1 MFEHLHLPNIG
12 LTNGNIPPE
21 IYQALNREIV
31 DIHMASETGSLDK
44 NGIVQMNQSLAGQI
58 TKEYQITKSRKLLDP
73 FLEEMGRAYQKE
85 WNYYPKKEE
94 GLVDARTGQNDR
106 RDNLKVESVWV
117 NMQKKLEVNPL
128 HNHDGTLSFVAWL
141 YVPFKLE
148 DERNMEN
155 CKNSRTVQL
164 SSTFQFVYTTALG
177 TIANCPM
184 FVESGW
190 EGRIVMFPSK
200 LLHLVYPF
208 QTSDDYRISIAGNL
222 H

>member
-1 MFEHLHLPNIG
+1 MFDHSHLPNIG
-12 LTNGNIPPE
+12 LTNGKIPPN

-31 DIHMASETGSLDK
+31 DIHTNDK
-44 NGIVQMNQSLAGQI
+44 DIVRMNYTLAGQI
-58 TKEYQITKSRKLLDP
+58 TKEYQITKSLPLLNP
-73 FLEEMGRAYQKE
+73 YLEEMGRAYQKE
-85 WNYYPKKEE
+85 WNYYPKENP
-94 GLVDARTGQNDR
+94 ND
-106 RDNLKVESVWV
+106 NKLTVESVWV

-141 YVPFKLE
+141 HVPFKLE

-155 CKNSRTVQL
+155 CKNSRTVEL
-164 SSTFQFVYTTALG
+164 ASTFQFVYTTALG
-177 TIANCPM
+177 NIANCPM

-190 EGRIVMFPSK
+190 EGNIVMFPAK
-200 LLHLVYPF
+200 LLHMVYPF